1 MWPEG
6 QWEVTWKGDITQS
19 PDRQTSRLYERIR
32 LRANPLKI
40 ANIGFFAPKPYLK
53 GVDRDFLFDRK
64 FCLVE
69 ILKRLAWRLEKRI
82 FHNIEKRENH

>member
-1 MWPEG
+1 MSSYGHSLVPKRG
-6 QWEVTWKGDITQS
+6 VQVQKM
-19 PDRQTSRLYERIR
+19 
-32 LRANPLKI
+32 

-69 ILKRLAWRLEKRI
+69 ILE
-82 FHNIEKRENH
+82 H

>member
-1 MWPEG
+1 MSSYG
-6 QWEVTWKGDITQS
+6 HNLVTKCGVQVPKT
-19 PDRQTSRLYERIR
+19 
-32 LRANPLKI
+32 

-69 ILKRLAWRLEKRI
+69 NDLA
-82 FHNIEKRENH
+82 FRETHFSQY